1 MYGHRRERSS
11 LSTNCSQSSGHSR
24 VLPFATARTRAA
36 GHMEAIAET
45 PDTQMPIIG
54 LGLTLNP
61 ADALVRIQSRRSI
74 HSVKAES
81 TRSSVVLSEAFSY
94 ASPALESCVS
104 LADLSPRYTDPQ
116 FVHTRSV
123 KRTHMQSEQMAKDSW
138 QSSPEHSS
146 PVSSRTLGS
155 SPDSPDS
162 PDKSNDKP
170 KHTEP
175 NDTYNSVE
183 HASERCNVHP
193 GSRHEHW
200 CTECQ
205 TPLCTHC
212 AAHHP
217 HTIVTLTQAYD
228 DAFDA
233 IENMQISMVRH
244 LTDTRKR
251 TSTLDT
257 QLVKLAQSYEEA
269 HNELDTLTRNVAEDI
284 DLKYY
289 EDVENIQEHK
299 SACAEWRESLEDTVH
314 TVQQMVEELPPTQL
328 VAKRDR
334 VLALLG
340 VVERTRPHTHSTQ
353 RESLVDMVRPPRH
366 SMTFHVPRVLELG
379 RKRGHV
385 RVQHTQTV
393 CGLSY
398 HIEARRTRGPLG
410 DPCLTVTL
418 RTSAS
423 SSHVA
428 RVYLTESSNKHFVQ
442 ERIVESQ
449 AEFVVCSLKELES
462 LDVLDTNGG
471 VTVHWDVRARS
482 YKQLAH
488 EQQLRIGEL
497 EQKMQELEEQNKAL
511 CAKSTRDVQFGNKR
525 ESPVLLL
532 QPLLPQALAVDAQ
545 TPISVHSPK
554 PSSPHSQST
563 SKQPKQTLGT
573 PTRTKTSRPRAN
585 SNTVNSTPLSPTPAK
600 PGSSHRRRALSLTAK
615 LRRQPP
621 IPFPISRASSVQ
633 LPPIYAHST
642 NSSVSVADSH
652 SEKCKEKG
660 VLRRLSGW
668 MKSTEGRVAG
678 QARRVKRQLS
688 VGSQESDELEDWT
701 FLDSV
706 VPADADI
713 GATQNM
719 WALPPSM
726 PLPPVP
732 NTTPIL
738 PNTLAQTIL
747 TEQEIEDGFAFDGLA
762 DLEREQAKIDA
773 RHPDKMH
780 ARCTSLLER
789 IDALHLIANTIDNSR
804 NGMTQTT
811 VRRISSELGI
821 NTRTSHNRRSI
832 TLDQKALSDMAQNIP
847 HAQARRLS
855 VAMTQSPARITK
867 PKIASQKLGLNV
879 DASTTLTPQA
889 TRRGGILKP
898 GRSQRRRAGETRT
911 IRVVTPSYAVNRGSE
926 HTVPVS
932 PSSSCAS
939 IARQV
944 RSARVPRKQVR
955 FPEEQRLLESIRL
968 IDPRTAQCIESRSTS
983 ADSLPSVQ
991 DASSS
996 ISSLQGSES
1005 ITSLQGSESVSSLQG
1020 SESISSILEPDT
1032 LSSVFDSVQPRYTR
1046 PPISRLVHGDTARLP
1061 VPWSLQ
1067 SDKVVRSKG
1076 GVIFDH
1082 AALSPTLA
1090 AMGQQYTASQ
1100 VTMDTQYTTNS
1111 SGMEVGPNISS
1122 TQSSPAPTRTS
1133 SKCPSASPSPPSS

>member
-1 MYGHRRERSS
+1 MSGLLRAFSRLRHRRNDTDHALSMHVPDHGLNIRRILHLSKPDHVPRFLVPQESVCSFSTSS
-11 LSTNCSQSSGHSR
+11 FDTAHSS
-24 VLPFATARTRAA
+24 
-36 GHMEAIAET
+36 ME
-45 PDTQMPIIG
+45 Q
-54 LGLTLNP
+54 
-61 ADALVRIQSRRSI
+61 
-74 HSVKAES
+74 
-81 TRSSVVLSEAFSY
+81 
-94 ASPALESCVS
+94 
-104 LADLSPRYTDPQ
+104 
-116 FVHTRSV
+116 
-123 KRTHMQSEQMAKDSW
+123 
-138 QSSPEHSS
+138 S

-155 SPDSPDS
+155 QPNSPDSPDS
-162 PDKSNDKP
+162 PISPISPDKPQHTGPPP

-175 NDTYNSVE
+175 NDSEE

-193 GSRHEHW
+193 GSQYEHW
-200 CTECQ
+200 CHECQ

-217 HTIVTLTQAYD
+217 HTITTLAQAYD

-251 TSTLDT
+251 TTTLDT
-257 QLVKLAQSYEEA
+257 QYTKLARSYEEA
-269 HNELDTLTRNVAEDI
+269 HNELDTLMRNAAEDI
-284 DLKYY
+284 DCKYY
-289 EDVENIQEHK
+289 EDVERIQEQRT
-299 SACAEWRESLEDTVH
+299 ACAEWRESLEDTVH

-340 VVERTRPHTHSTQ
+340 VVERTRPHTHDTQ
-353 RESLVDMVRPPRH
+353 REALVDMVRPPRH

-393 CGLSY
+393 GGLLW
-398 HIEARRTRGPLG
+398 HIEARRTRGALG
-410 DPCLTVTL
+410 DPCLSITL

-423 SSHVA
+423 NSHMA
-428 RVYLTESSNKHFVQ
+428 RVYLIEANNQHFVQ
-442 ERIVESQ
+442 ERIMESET
-449 AEFVVCSLKELES
+449 EFTVCSLKELENM
-462 LDVLDTNGG
+462 DVLDTQGG

-482 YKQLAH
+482 YKELACG
-488 EQQLRIGEL
+488 QQRRICEL
-497 EQKMQELEEQNKAL
+497 EQRISELEEQNNAQS
-511 CAKSTRDVQFGNKR
+511 AKSVKTLQFGNKQA
-525 ESPVLLL
+525 SPVLLL
-532 QPLLPQALAVDAQ
+532 QPLSPQAPIVDAQ
-545 TPISVHSPK
+545 TPIATQSPK
-554 PSSPHSQST
+554 PSSTRSLT
-563 SKQPKQTLGT
+563 SKQPKQTGT
-573 PTRTKTSRPRAN
+573 PTSRPRAN

-600 PGSSHRRRALSLTAK
+600 PGSHRRRALSLTAK

-621 IPFPISRASSVQ
+621 IPFPIPRASSVQ

-642 NSSVSVADSH
+642 QSSVSVAGSH
-652 SEKCKEKG
+652 NEKCKEKG

-706 VPADADI
+706 PQGPRDTDI
-713 GATQNM
+713 GAAQNM

-738 PNTLAQTIL
+738 PNTQAAQPTL
-747 TEQEIEDGFAFDGLA
+747 TEQEMNDGFAFDGLA
-762 DLEREQAKIDA
+762 DIEREQAKID
-773 RHPDKMH
+773 RSPDKMH

-789 IDALHLIANTIDNSR
+789 IDALHLIANTMDNSR
-804 NGMTQTT
+804 NGMTQNT

-821 NTRTSHNRRSI
+821 STHASQSRRSI
-832 TLDQKALSDMAQNIP
+832 TLDHNTLTHMAKSNIP
-847 HAQARRLS
+847 HAQMRRLS
-855 VAMTQSPARITK
+855 ATLPHSPARITK
-867 PKIASQKLGLNV
+867 PKIASHKLGLHV
-879 DASTTLTPQA
+879 DLSTVLTPQA

-898 GRSQRRRAGETRT
+898 GRSQRRRAGETRS
-911 IRVVTPSYAVNRGSE
+911 IRVVTPSHAVGRGVE
-926 HTVPVS
+926 NTVPVS

-944 RSARVPRKQVR
+944 RSARVVRKQVR

-968 IDPRTAQCIESRSTS
+968 IDPRTAQCIESRSMS
-983 ADSLPSVQ
+983 AESLPSVQ
-991 DASSS
+991 DPSSS

-1005 ITSLQGSESVSSLQG
+1005 IPSLQG
-1020 SESISSILEPDT
+1020 SESIPSLQGSESIPSLQESITSLQESISNILEPDT

-1046 PPISRLVHGDTARLP
+1046 PPIPRLVHEDNARLP

-1090 AMGQQYTASQ
+1090 AMGQQYN
-1100 VTMDTQYTTNS
+1100 TNS

-1122 TQSSPAPTRTS
+1122 TQSSPAPTRIS